1 MLRTVVFPVG
11 QHQTQTRSGE
21 CVIKTS
27 IQIEEGIR
35 GESGIGF
42 IVGKDDSCFVIL
54 FWKWMITISKPT
66 GGLTTK
72 AEGKDE

>member
-1 MLRTVVFPVG
+1 M
-11 QHQTQTRSGE
+11 
-21 CVIKTS
+21 IKTS